1 MGKAVK
7 CKIDGVRMSADY
19 RGKKIA
25 VAMSGG
31 VDSST
36 VAALLKQ
43 QGAEVVGINMKLFHR
58 EGEDPGA
65 KGDAEIVANYL
76 GIEFHQVHLEDEFCR
91 IIIEDFRSQ
100 YFGGETPNPCV
111 RCNRFVKFGLLLD
124 KALELGADF
133 LATGHYVRTAKG
145 ADGLFH
151 LRKAAYLA
159 KDQSYFLYTL
169 TQRQLARVI
178 FPLGEMPSKDEV
190 RRIAAEFALP
200 VAQKSDS
207 QEICFIPNDDY
218 VAFLERDPAAGGN
231 SGEIVHRNGT
241 VLGRHNG
248 THRYTIGQ
256 RRGLGIA
263 WKEPLYVVAI
273 DAEKNRVIVGEQEG
287 LFAPGLN
294 VADLNW
300 VIEPQPQTMRTW
312 CKIRYRQQPV
322 QCEVTVLGDGAA
334 EVRFDEPQK
343 SVTPG
348 QSVVFYSDDELIG
361 GGRITGAISG

>member
-1 MGKAVK
+1 ML
-7 CKIDGVRMSADY
+7 DY

-36 VAALLKQ
+36 VAALLQQ
-43 QGAEVVGINMKLFHR
+43 QGAQVIGINMKLFER
-58 EGEDPGA
+58 AGEEPGA
-65 KGDAEIVANYL
+65 KGDAEIVADFL
-76 GIEFHQVHLEDEFCR
+76 GIPFHQIRLEEEFAR
-91 IIIEDFRSQ
+91 LIMDDFRAQ

-124 KALELGADF
+124 RALELGADF
-133 LATGHYVRTAKG
+133 LATGHYVRTEQG
-145 ADGLFH
+145 ADGLWH
-151 LRKAAYLA
+151 LLKAGYLA

-169 TQRQLARVI
+169 TQRQLSRVV

-190 RRIAAEFALP
+190 RRLANEFGLP
-200 VAQKSDS
+200 VAQKSES

-218 VAFLERDPAAGGN
+218 VGFLEQDPQLIG
-231 SGEIVHRNGT
+231 SPGEIVHLNGS
-241 VLGRHNG
+241 VLGRHSG
-248 THRYTIGQ
+248 THRYTVGQ

-273 DAEKNRVIVGEQEG
+273 DAAGSRITVGEVDG
-287 LFAPGLN
+287 LYAPGLQ
-294 VADLNW
+294 VSDLNW
-300 VIEPQPQTMRTW
+300 IVPPEGERIEAS

-322 QCEVTVLGDGAA
+322 ECSVTVLA
-334 EVRFDEPQK
+334 EGRGEISFSEPQK

-348 QSVVFYSDDELIG
+348 QSVVFYRGEELLG
-361 GGRITGAISG
+361 GGRITAALK

>member
-1 MGKAVK
+1 MT
-7 CKIDGVRMSADY
+7 ADY

-36 VAALLKQ
+36 VAALLQQ
-43 QGAEVVGINMKLFHR
+43 QGAEVIGINMKLFDR
-58 EGEDPGA
+58 AGEDPTA
-65 KGDAEIVANYL
+65 KGDAEIVADHL
-76 GIEFHQVHLEDEFCR
+76 GIEFHQLRLEEEFSR
-91 IIIEDFRSQ
+91 IIVDDFRAQ

-124 KALELGADF
+124 QALELGADS
-133 LATGHYVRTAKG
+133 LATGHYVRTVRDPG
-145 ADGLFH
+145 GLWH
-151 LRKAAYLA
+151 LLKAAYLA

-169 TQRQLARVI
+169 TQRQLSRVL

-190 RRIAAEFALP
+190 RRLADGFGLP
-200 VAQKSDS
+200 VAQKGDS
-207 QEICFIPNDDY
+207 QEICFVPNDDY
-218 VAFLERDPAAGGN
+218 IAFLEKDRPVAGRR
-231 SGEIVHRNGT
+231 GEIVHLNGE
-241 VLGRHNG
+241 VLGEHSG
-248 THRYTIGQ
+248 THRYTVGQ

-273 DAEKNRVIVGEQEG
+273 DAEKQRIVVGEVGG
-287 LFAPGLN
+287 LYAPGLR

-300 VIEPQPQTMRTW
+300 INAPQGDRIETS

-322 QCEVTVLGDGAA
+322 ECKVTLLGDGSG
-334 EVRFDEPQK
+334 EIRFSEPQK

-348 QSVVFYSDDELIG
+348 QSVVFYRDDELLG
-361 GGRITGAISG
+361 GGRITSALHD

>member
-1 MGKAVK
+1 MKL
-7 CKIDGVRMSADY
+7 DY

-36 VAALLKQ
+36 VAALLKE
-43 QGAEVVGINMKLFHR
+43 QGAQVIGINMKLFER
-58 EGEDPGA
+58 AGEDPGA
-65 KGDAEIVANYL
+65 KGDAGIVADYL
-76 GIEFHQVHLEDEFCR
+76 GIPFHQIRLEEEFAR
-91 IIIEDFRSQ
+91 LIIDDFRAQ
-100 YFGGETPNPCV
+100 YFAGETPNPCV

-133 LATGHYVRTAKG
+133 LATGHYVRTELG
-145 ADGLFH
+145 GDGLWH
-151 LRKAAYLA
+151 LLKASYLA

-169 TQRQLARVI
+169 TQRQLSRVV

-190 RRIAAEFALP
+190 RRLAQNFGLP
-200 VAQKSDS
+200 VAQKGES

-218 VAFLERDPAAGGN
+218 VAFLEKDPQLTGKPGD
-231 SGEIVHRNGT
+231 IVHLNGT
-241 VLGRHNG
+241 VLGRHSG
-248 THRYTIGQ
+248 SHRYTIGQ

-273 DAEKNRVIVGEQEG
+273 DAEKGNVSVGEVGG
-287 LFAPGLN
+287 LYAPGLK

-300 VIEPQPQTMRTW
+300 IVPPEGDRIEAS

-322 QCEVTVLGDGAA
+322 ECSVVALPDGSG
-334 EVRFDEPQK
+334 EIYFNEPQK

-348 QSVVFYSDDELIG
+348 QAVVFYRGDEVLG
-361 GGRITGAISG
+361 GGRITAATR